1 MSPVPFF
8 KRLLRRAAKDESG
21 AVTADWV
28 VLTALVV
35 GLAGSLISIL
45 QDPIN
50 NGGQVIANRIE
61 NSNN

>member
-1 MSPVPFF
+1 M
-8 KRLLRRAAKDESG
+8 KRLLRRGLRDETG

-35 GLAGSLISIL
+35 GLAGALMTIL

-50 NGGQVIANRIE
+50 NGGTVIANRIAG
-61 NSNN
+61 SN

>member
-1 MSPVPFF
+1 MSPRLLL
-8 KRLLRRAAKDESG
+8 KRLLRRAVRDETG

-35 GLAGSLISIL
+35 GLAGGLISIL

-50 NGGQVIANRIE
+50 NGGAVIANKIAT
-61 NSNN
+61 SN

>member
-1 MSPVPFF
+1 MSPRLLM
-8 KRLLRRAAKDESG
+8 KRLLRRGLRDETG

-35 GLAGSLISIL
+35 GLAGVLMTIL

-50 NGGQVIANRIE
+50 NGGAVIANRITQ
-61 NSNN
+61 SN

>member
-1 MSPVPFF
+1 MSPYLLF
-8 KRLLRRAAKDESG
+8 KRLFRRALRDETG

-35 GLAGSLISIL
+35 GFAGALMTIL

-50 NGGQVIANRIE
+50 NGGQVIANKIE
-61 NSNN
+61 QSQ

>member
-1 MSPVPFF
+1 MSPRLLL
-8 KRLLRRAAKDESG
+8 KRLLRRGLRDETG

-35 GLAGSLISIL
+35 GLAGALMTIL

-50 NGGQVIANRIE
+50 NGGAVIANRIAG
-61 NSNN
+61 SN